1 MNRNL
6 IKIPIVHSTG
16 TLFLLSYFLTFL
28 PSYLLTF
35 LLFGNLAWVHGKE
48 EDGWIMAAATRR
60 QQMAGRDIDAWH
72 GNEWPPISP
81 NISQI
86 PEAKKEIHS

>member
-1 MNRNL
+1 
-6 IKIPIVHSTG
+6 
-16 TLFLLSYFLTFL
+16 
-28 PSYLLTF
+28 
-35 LLFGNLAWVHGKE
+35 LAWVHGKE

-72 GNEWPPISP
+72 GNEWPPISS